1 MKLILIRHGETE
13 ANQKHLYCGHTD
25 VPLTHE
31 AKEQLKQNQQP
42 KFQTQGMR
50 IITSGAKRCEET
62 AELLFPHA
70 PREQTPA
77 FLELNFG
84 DFEMKSYEELKDT
97 AEYQTWIKDD
107 CKNKTPNGE
116 SGEDLENRVIK
127 AINEIIKEDKD
138 TILITHG
145 GVIAVIMSHLFP
157 DENKNRYEWQP
168 PFCSGYEIDT
178 ENKTYL
184 HI

>member
-25 VPLTHE
+25 VPL
-31 AKEQLKQNQQP
+31 KLKDYSPPN
-42 KFQTQGMR
+42 FDAQGMR

-70 PREQTPA
+70 PRTQSPA
-77 FLELNFG
+77 FLEMNFG

-107 CKNKTPNGE
+107 YKNKTPNGE
-116 SGEDLENRVIK
+116 SGEDLHYRVIK
-127 AINEIIKEDKD
+127 ALNKIIEEDKD

-145 GVIAVIMSHLFP
+145 GVIAVIMSNLFP

-168 PFCSGYEIDT
+168 PFCSGYAIT
-178 ENKTYL
+178 LLSGCLSTYL
-184 HI
+184 PL